1 MARLLIEGRYP
12 LQGRLEASGAK
23 NAALPIIAACL
34 LTREQVVLDR
44 VPTIADVWVM
54 ADILREM
61 GVQVEFNGNGTMV
74 LDASDLATTTPPE
87 DLVRRMNA
95 SFDVAGPLLAHH
107 GEAQVSLPGGC
118 KLGPRPVNL
127 HLDAFRRLG
136 AQVTSEHGFV
146 KAKASR
152 LRGAHILFPKVTVG
166 ATKNAMMAAT
176 LAEGVTVLEN
186 CAQEP
191 EIVDLANFLVKMGAR
206 IEGQGSPKIRI
217 EGVQELHGA
226 RHAIISDRI
235 EGGTYLLAA
244 AVTQGDI
251 TLEEFEPWLVES
263 LLENLT
269 KAGQKVTVLGNTIR
283 VRGTH
288 PIRPLEIA
296 TAPFP
301 GFPTDLHP
309 PIVAMLALAD
319 GTSVLQETIFEG
331 RFMYAME
338 MVRLGADLRVSDR
351 NVVIRGVPRLTAAP
365 VDAPDIRA
373 GGALVLAGLAAEGET
388 VISGVEYIDR
398 GYQNLEDRLRHLGA
412 RVRRVEEPLK
422 QIVG

>member
-263 LLENLT
+263 LLENLI
-269 KAGQKVTVLGNTIR
+269 KAGQKVTVLGNTVR

-398 GYQNLEDRLRHLGA
+398 GYQNLEERLRHLGA

>member
-1 MARLLIEGRYP
+1 MARLVLEGGRP
-12 LQGRLEASGAK
+12 LEGRLEVSGAK
-23 NAALPIIAACL
+23 NAALPIIAASL
-34 LTREQVVLDR
+34 LARGQVVLER

-54 ADILREM
+54 ADILRGM
-61 GVQVEFNGNGTMV
+61 GVKVDFNGQGRMV
-74 LDASDLATTTPPE
+74 LDTSTLTTTKAPD

-95 SFDVAGPLLAHH
+95 SFDIAGPLLARH

-136 AQVTSEHGFV
+136 AEVTSEHGFV
-146 KAKASR
+146 KARASR
-152 LRGAHILFPKVTVG
+152 LHGAHVLFPKVTVG
-166 ATKNAMMAAT
+166 ATKNTMMAAT
-176 LAEGVTVLEN
+176 LAEGVTVMEN

-206 IEGQGSPKIRI
+206 IEGQGSPTIRV
-217 EGVQELHGA
+217 EGVSELHGA
-226 RHAIISDRI
+226 HHAIISDRI
-235 EGGTYLLAA
+235 EGGTYLLGAA
-244 AVTQGDI
+244 ITQGDV
-251 TLEEFEPWLVES
+251 TLDEFQPWLIEA
-263 LLENLT
+263 LLEQLIQ
-269 KAGQKVTVLGNTIR
+269 AGQEVSIEGNSIR
-283 VRGTH
+283 VRGRR

-309 PIVAMLALAD
+309 PIVALMALAE

-338 MVRLGADLRVSDR
+338 MVRLGADLRVQDR
-351 NVVIRGVPRLTAAP
+351 NVVVRGVPRLTAAP

-373 GGALVLAGLAAEGET
+373 GGALVLAGLVAEGET

-398 GYQNLEDRLRHLGA
+398 GYQNLEERLRSLGA
-412 RVRRVEEPLK
+412 RIRRVEEPLT

>member
-263 LLENLT
+263 LLENLI
-269 KAGQKVTVLGNTIR
+269 KAGQKVTVLGNTVR

-301 GFPTDLHP
+301 GLPTDLHP

-398 GYQNLEDRLRHLGA
+398 GYQNLEERLRHLGA

>member
-1 MARLLIEGRYP
+1 M
-12 LQGRLEASGAK
+12 
-23 NAALPIIAACL
+23 
-34 LTREQVVLDR
+34 
-44 VPTIADVWVM
+44 
-54 ADILREM
+54 
-61 GVQVEFNGNGTMV
+61 
-74 LDASDLATTTPPE
+74 
-87 DLVRRMNA
+87 
-95 SFDVAGPLLAHH
+95 
-107 GEAQVSLPGGC
+107 
-118 KLGPRPVNL
+118 
-127 HLDAFRRLG
+127 
-136 AQVTSEHGFV
+136 
-146 KAKASR
+146 
-152 LRGAHILFPKVTVG
+152 
-166 ATKNAMMAAT
+166 
-176 LAEGVTVLEN
+176 
-186 CAQEP
+186 
-191 EIVDLANFLVKMGAR
+191 
-206 IEGQGSPKIRI
+206 
-217 EGVQELHGA
+217 QELHGA

-244 AVTQGDI
+244 AVTRGDV

-263 LLENLT
+263 LLESLI
-269 KAGQKVTVLGNTIR
+269 KAGQEVTVLGNTVR
-283 VRGTH
+283 VRGSR

-309 PIVAMLALAD
+309 PIVAMLALAN

-398 GYQNLEDRLRHLGA
+398 GYQNLEDRLRLLGA
-412 RVRRVEEPLK
+412 RIRRVEEPLK

>member
-1 MARLLIEGRYP
+1 MARLLVEGGCP

-23 NAALPIIAACL
+23 NAALPIIASCL

-74 LDASDLATTTPPE
+74 LDASSLVTTTPPE

-95 SFDVAGPLLAHH
+95 SFDVAGPLLARH

-127 HLDAFRRLG
+127 HLEAFRRLG
-136 AQVTSEHGFV
+136 AQVLSEHGFV

-206 IEGQGSPKIRI
+206 IEGQGSPTIRI

-244 AVTQGDI
+244 AVTRGDV

-263 LLENLT
+263 LLESLI
-269 KAGQKVTVLGNTIR
+269 KAGQEVTVLGNTVR
-283 VRGTH
+283 VRGSR

-309 PIVAMLALAD
+309 PIVAMLALAN

-351 NVVIRGVPRLTAAP
+351 NVVIRGAPRLTAAP

-398 GYQNLEDRLRHLGA
+398 GYQNLEDRLRLLGA
-412 RVRRVEEPLK
+412 RIRRVEEPLK

>member
-1 MARLLIEGRYP
+1 MARLVLEGGRP
-12 LQGRLEASGAK
+12 LEGRLEASGAK
-23 NAALPIIAACL
+23 NAALPIIAASL
-34 LTREQVVLDR
+34 LARGQVVLDR

-54 ADILREM
+54 ADILRGM
-61 GVQVEFNGNGTMV
+61 GVKVEFNGSGRMAI
-74 LDASDLATTTPPE
+74 DASTLNTTTAPD
-87 DLVRRMNA
+87 DLVRKMNA
-95 SFDVAGPLLAHH
+95 SFDIAGPLLARY

-136 AQVTSEHGFV
+136 AQVTSEHGYV
-146 KAKASR
+146 KAKADR
-152 LRGAHILFPKVTVG
+152 LRGAHVLFPRVTVG
-166 ATKNAMMAAT
+166 ATKNTMMAAT
-176 LAEGVTVLEN
+176 LAEGVTVMEN

-191 EIVDLANFLVKMGAR
+191 EIVDLANFLIKMGAR
-206 IEGQGSPKIRI
+206 IEGHGSPTIRV
-217 EGVQELHGA
+217 EGVAELHGTQ
-226 RHAIISDRI
+226 HSIISDRI

-244 AVTQGDI
+244 AITQGDV
-251 TLEEFEPWLVES
+251 TLDQFEPWLVEA
-263 LLENLT
+263 LLEKLT
-269 KAGQKVTVLGNTIR
+269 QAGQDVTLQGSSIR
-283 VRGTH
+283 VRGRR

-309 PIVAMLALAD
+309 PVVAFLALGD
-319 GTSVLQETIFEG
+319 GTSVLQENIFEG

-398 GYQNLEDRLRHLGA
+398 GYQNLEERLRTLGA
-412 RVRRVEEPLK
+412 RIRRVEEPLK

>member
-1 MARLLIEGRYP
+1 MARLLIEGGRP
-12 LQGRLEASGAK
+12 LQGRIEASGAK
-23 NAALPIIAACL
+23 NAALPIIAASL
-34 LTREQVVLDR
+34 LARGQVVLER

-61 GVQVEFNGNGTMV
+61 GVKVDFNGDGRMV
-74 LDASDLATTTPPE
+74 IDASTLTTTTAPDE
-87 DLVRRMNA
+87 LVRRMNA
-95 SFDVAGPLLAHH
+95 SFDIAGPLLARH

-127 HLDAFRRLG
+127 HIDAFRRLG
-136 AQVTSEHGFV
+136 AHVTSEYGFV

-152 LRGAHILFPKVTVG
+152 LTGAHVLFPRVSVG
-166 ATKNAMMAAT
+166 ATKNTMMAAT
-176 LAEGVTVLEN
+176 LAEGVTVMEN

-206 IEGQGSPKIRI
+206 IEGQGTPTIRV
-217 EGVQELHGA
+217 EGVSELHGT
-226 RHAIISDRI
+226 HHGIISDRI

-244 AVTQGDI
+244 AATAGDVTVD
-251 TLEEFEPWLVES
+251 EFEPWLIEA
-263 LLENLT
+263 LLEKLAQ
-269 KAGQKVTVLGNTIR
+269 AGQDVTVQGNSIR
-283 VRGTH
+283 VRGRR

-309 PIVAMLALAD
+309 PVVAMLALAD
-319 GTSVLQETIFEG
+319 GTSVLQENIFEG

-351 NVVIRGVPRLTAAP
+351 NVVVRGVPRLTAAP

-373 GGALVLAGLAAEGET
+373 GGALVIAALAAEGQT
-388 VISGVEYIDR
+388 AISGVQYIDR
-398 GYQNLEDRLRHLGA
+398 GYQKLEERLKTLGA
-412 RVRRVEEPLK
+412 RIERVEEPLK